1 MSAKF
6 DCLITEVTRNHAGLT
21 FGVELVHEADQG
33 RMLALIGN
41 ELLKRKIS
49 CTIDIGKAKPRT
61 TMIIDRWSEGMM
73 TYCLPE
79 DVEKL
84 EAINAGL
91 LEALEWIAKQYDDSK
106 PIVQCASDA
115 YAMSAWARAAIA
127 KAKGEG
133 V

>member
-1 MSAKF
+1 MKFEF
-6 DCLITEVTRNHAGLT
+6 DCLITEATRNHSRLT

-41 ELLKRKIS
+41 ELSKRKIS
-49 CTIDIGKAKPRT
+49 CTLAIGKAKPRT

-84 EAINAGL
+84 EAINAEL

-115 YAMSAWARAAIA
+115 YAMSAWARAAIT
-127 KAKGEG
+127 KAKGEQP
-133 V
+133 

>member
-1 MSAKF
+1 MKFEF
-6 DCLITEVTRNHAGLT
+6 DCLITEATRNHSRLT

-33 RMLALIGN
+33 RMLALMGN
-41 ELLKRKIS
+41 ELSKRKIS
-49 CTIDIGKAKPRT
+49 CTLAIGKAKPRT

-84 EAINAGL
+84 EAMNAEL
-91 LEALEWIAKQYDDSK
+91 LEALRGLAAVAGLAPIKGNLEALQEAYDIA
-106 PIVQCASDA
+106 
-115 YAMSAWARAAIA
+115 WAAIA